1 MGHPIHAPERQA
13 GESMQA
19 YRLRRA
25 ASKAAVRSMCAVGK
39 SGGQTSR
46 EKQRDDKRKAGTLRG
61 VFGLG
66 LIAASARARADDMA
80 RQHRRDASGHTKL
93 RDEHGAYTCVGPM
106 FYAPGAADDARHH
119 DCFNGFVRHKW
130 LAGISAQ
137 RGY

>member
-25 ASKAAVRSMCAVGK
+25 ASKAAVKIATKGPTQAPHIQVP
-39 SGGQTSR
+39 GGPLPNWVHFWTGQHTNPD
-46 EKQRDDKRKAGTLRG
+46 KQP
-61 VFGLG
+61 
-66 LIAASARARADDMA
+66 S
-80 RQHRRDASGHTKL
+80 RRDLHRLASKTFQHAAKLAEVRKHKQHKHPL
-93 RDEHGAYTCVGPM
+93 RDEHGAYTLTGRYEHGRRV
-106 FYAPGAADDARHH
+106 
-119 DCFNGFVRHKW
+119 W